1 MGRLLYKIKRFLT
14 NRLLFPFLKEIYPIG
29 YCRTE
34 PTFCIFPIFPPMKLF
49 DTSIY
54 VARRNALS
62 RAMGQGILFFPGA
75 TEQPYNYK
83 GNTYPFRQD
92 SSFLYY
98 FGFAQPG
105 LSGII
110 DADSGKSYLV
120 GNDADIED
128 VVWMGPQPT
137 MAERIQQ
144 IGADMH
150 IPTLDL
156 PARLKGKEVHYLPQ
170 HHADRVFYLAEL
182 MGITTDE
189 VRKGHS
195 MSLVRSVIE
204 QRTHKAP
211 EEIEQM
217 EQALY
222 ITAAI
227 HTQIR
232 KSVAP
237 GKYEAQIRGIAEGVA
252 FANQSRL
259 AYQAICTIQGQ
270 TLHNNEYHRLLK
282 EGDMLLCDIGAESIM
297 GYAGDITRSYP
308 VSPTFSA
315 QQAEIYD
322 LVLKAENESIQA
334 VRTGVRYLDVH
345 LGAAKI
351 IAEGLKQ
358 IGLMKGDTDEAVAAG
373 AHALFFPHGLGH
385 MIGLDVH
392 DLEGLGEDNVGY
404 DETVQR
410 SKQFGTAYLRMARKL
425 EPGFVIT
432 VEPGI
437 YFIPELIEMWQSEG
451 RHKDFICYDKLGPY
465 RDFTGIRIEDNVLV
479 SNDGPVV
486 LGPPI
491 PKTRHDIE
499 R

>member
-1 MGRLLYKIKRFLT
+1 
-14 NRLLFPFLKEIYPIG
+14 
-29 YCRTE
+29 
-34 PTFCIFPIFPPMKLF
+34 MKLF
-49 DTSIY
+49 DASIY
-54 VARRNALS
+54 SARRQALS
-62 RAMGQGILFFPGA
+62 KAIGSGILFFPGA
-75 TEQPYNYK
+75 AEQAYNYK

-110 DADSGKSYLV
+110 DADSGKSILV

-128 VVWMGPQPT
+128 VVWMGPQPS
-137 MAERIQQ
+137 MSERIQK
-144 IGADMH
+144 IGADSF
-150 IPTLDL
+150 ITNEAIQGWL
-156 PARLKGKEVHYLPQ
+156 RGKTIRYLPQ
-170 HHADRVFYLAEL
+170 HHADRIFYLAEL
-182 MGITTDE
+182 LGKSTNE
-189 VRKGHS
+189 VKEGHS
-195 MSLVRSVIE
+195 MQLVHAVIK
-204 QRTHKAP
+204 QRAHKAP
-211 EEIEQM
+211 EEIDQM
-217 EQALY
+217 EEALY

-252 FANQSRL
+252 FANQARL
-259 AYQAICTIQGQ
+259 SYQAICTIQGQ
-270 TLHNNEYHRLLK
+270 TLHNNDYHRLLK
-282 EGDMLLCDIGAESIM
+282 EGDMLLCDIGAENSM
-297 GYAGDITRSYP
+297 YYAGDITRSYP
-308 VSPTFSA
+308 ISPKFTPMQS
-315 QQAEIYD
+315 EIYD
-322 LVLKAENESIQA
+322 LVLKAEMESIEA
-334 VRTGVRYLDVH
+334 VKSGVRYLDIH
-345 LGAAKI
+345 LGAARI
-351 IAEGLKQ
+351 ITDGLKQ

-392 DLEGLGEDNVGY
+392 DMEGLGENYVGY

-410 SKQFGTAYLRMARKL
+410 SKQFGTAYLRMARAL

-437 YFIPELIEMWQSEG
+437 YFIPELIDLWQAERKFS
-451 RHKDFICYDKLGPY
+451 DFICYDKLVPY
-465 RDFTGIRIEDNVLV
+465 RNFTGIRIEDNVLV
-479 SNDGPVV
+479 SQHGPIV

-491 PKTRHDIE
+491 PKQRSEIE

>member
-1 MGRLLYKIKRFLT
+1 
-14 NRLLFPFLKEIYPIG
+14 
-29 YCRTE
+29 
-34 PTFCIFPIFPPMKLF
+34 MKYF
-49 DTSIY
+49 DASIY
-54 VARRNALS
+54 AERRKSLAK
-62 RAMGQGILFFPGA
+62 AIGQGILFFPGSI
-75 TEQPYNYK
+75 EQAYNYK
-83 GNTYPFRQD
+83 SNTFPFRQD
-92 SSFLYY
+92 SNFLYY

-110 DADSGKSYLV
+110 DADSGKSILV
-120 GNDADIED
+120 GNNADIED
-128 VVWMGPQPT
+128 VVWMGQQPT
-137 MAERIQQ
+137 MDERVQL
-144 IGADMH
+144 IGADQH
-150 IPTLDL
+150 IGTSDL
-156 PARLKGKEVHYLPQ
+156 QSWLKGKQILYLPQ
-170 HHADRVFYLAEL
+170 HHADRVFYLAEVL
-182 MGITTDE
+182 GKTTDE
-189 VRKGHS
+189 VRNGHS
-195 MSLVRSVIE
+195 MPLVHAVIA

-222 ITAAI
+222 ITAAV

-270 TLHNNEYHRLLK
+270 TLHNNEYHRVLK

-308 VSPTFSA
+308 VSPKFST

-322 LVLKAENESIQA
+322 LVLKAETESIHA
-334 VRTGVRYLDVH
+334 AKTGVRYLDVH

-351 IAEGLKQ
+351 ITEGLKQ
-358 IGLMKGDTDEAVAAG
+358 IGLMKGNTDEAVAAG

-392 DLEGLGEDNVGY
+392 DLEGLGENNVGY
-404 DETVQR
+404 DSTVQR
-410 SKQFGTAYLRMARKL
+410 SKQFGTAYLRMARAL

-437 YFIPELIEMWQSEG
+437 YFIPELIDMWQGEG
-451 RHKDFICYDKLGPY
+451 KHKDFICYDKLDPY
-465 RDFTGIRIEDNVLV
+465 RNFTGIRIEDNVLIT
-479 SNDGPVV
+479 NDGPVV

-491 PKTRHDIE
+491 PKSRKDIE
-499 R
+499 RE

>member
-1 MGRLLYKIKRFLT
+1 
-14 NRLLFPFLKEIYPIG
+14 
-29 YCRTE
+29 
-34 PTFCIFPIFPPMKLF
+34 MKLF
-49 DTSIY
+49 DASVY
-54 VARRNALS
+54 AARRANLMAALGKGV
-62 RAMGQGILFFPGA
+62 ALFPGSV
-75 TEQPYNYK
+75 EQAFNYK
-83 GNTYPFRQD
+83 SNTYPFRQD

-98 FGFAQPG
+98 FGFSQPG

-110 DADSGKSYLV
+110 DADSGKSILV

-128 VVWMGPQPT
+128 VVWMGPQPA
-137 MAERIQQ
+137 MRDRIKQ
-144 IGADMH
+144 IGADEFIPAESLHGYMH
-150 IPTLDL
+150 
-156 PARLKGKEVHYLPQ
+156 GKSIHYLPPY
-170 HHADRVFYLAEL
+170 HADRIFYLAEL
-182 MGITTDE
+182 LNKSTEEI
-189 VRKGHS
+189 KSGHS
-195 MSLVRSVIE
+195 MELVRAVIK
-204 QRTHKAP
+204 QRSHKAP
-211 EEIEQM
+211 EEIDQM

-252 FANQSRL
+252 FANQARL

-270 TLHNNEYHRLLK
+270 TLHNNDYHRLLK
-282 EGDMLLCDIGAESIM
+282 EGDMLLCDIGAENIM

-308 VSPTFSA
+308 VSPTFSSM
-315 QQAEIYD
+315 QAEIYD
-322 LVLKAENESIQA
+322 LVLKAEMKSIEA
-334 VRTGVRYLDVH
+334 VKAGVRYLDIH
-345 LGAAKI
+345 LGAARI

-358 IGLMKGDTDEAVAAG
+358 IGLMKGDVDEAVAAG

-392 DLEGLGEDNVGY
+392 DLENLGENYVGY
-404 DETVQR
+404 DDTVQR
-410 SKQFGTAYLRMARKL
+410 SQQFGTAYLRMARAL

-437 YFIPELIEMWQSEG
+437 YFIPELIDMWQDEG
-451 RHKDFICYDKLGPY
+451 KFKDFICYDKLDPY
-465 RDFTGIRIEDNVLV
+465 RNFTGIRIEDNVLV
-479 SNDGPVV
+479 TTDGPVI

-491 PKTRHDIE
+491 PKMRSDIE